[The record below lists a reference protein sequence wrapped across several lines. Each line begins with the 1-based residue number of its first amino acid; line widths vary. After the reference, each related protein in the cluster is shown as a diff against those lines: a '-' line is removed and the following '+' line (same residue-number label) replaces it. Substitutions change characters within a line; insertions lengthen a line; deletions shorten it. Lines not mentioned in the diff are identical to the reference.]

1 VNAAT
6 VEKSASIR
14 GAKKFRDR
22 AEAEKIANDLRG
34 SVGVLRIVDL
44 DVLQAREVYTVELPH
59 DPALRFARRRVN
71 AGNCFFAGFGE

>member
-1 VNAAT
+1 MTAAT

-22 AEAEKIANDLRG
+22 AEAERIANDLRG
-34 SVGVLRIVDL
+34 SVGVLRIIDL
-44 DVLQAREVYTVELPH
+44 ESPQVREVYTVELPH
-59 DPALRFARRRVN
+59 DPALRSARRRVN